1 MATPQTTSPG
11 RAAERW
17 SRRAAAA
24 SGDYRSGVEQT
35 SRSWA
40 SAAGAAKQTWQQ
52 GVTAAA
58 GRDAYG
64 KGVAKA
70 GDARWKRNTIEK
82 GPDRFAQGVQVA
94 AGDFAQAIGPVLETI
109 GRVDLPPRGPRGS
122 AGNYNRVQA
131 IGAALSRLRTGS

>member
-1 MATPQTTSPG
+1 MPPTTTTSPG

-24 SGDYRSGVEQT
+24 SGDYRIGIET
-35 SRSWA
+35 TGRSWQ
-40 SAAGAAKQTWQQ
+40 AAATAAKQSWQQ

-58 GRDAYG
+58 GRDGYA
-64 KGVAKA
+64 KGISKA
-70 GDARWKRNTIEK
+70 GDSRWKRNSIEK

-94 AGDFAQAIGPVLETI
+94 SGDFATAIAPVLETI

-122 AGNYNRVQA
+122 AGNYSRVQA
-131 IGAALSRLRTGS
+131 IGTALARLRTGQ